1 MNLVITPLVVNKY
14 TKIKGPLPDIY
25 SQDVVLFLNSEDNN
39 ISLEWA
45 HAYNSNI
52 SGYGS
57 QQMSDN
63 QSHVFHLDYGH

>member
-1 MNLVITPLVVNKY
+1 
-14 TKIKGPLPDIY
+14 
-25 SQDVVLFLNSEDNN
+25 VVLFLNSENNN

-45 HAYNSNI
+45 HAYNSNV

-63 QSHVFHLDYGH
+63 PSHVFHLDYGH